1 MCKVVVSLASDYLI
15 LHPED
20 ISDWRSHHPA
30 GRCQA
35 CSNLSD
41 TAFKSAAKKAQ
52 RARATAL
59 GGHGG
64 TVPASW
70 TGALEARIMELHE
83 GATKADARRLV
94 FARINLFLASWA
106 AAISKE
112 DSELKEVRAKIYDMS
127 VQEFDHAADHPDEPG
142 TYGMSIKLTEEQAA
156 HVTQIA
162 NVIVIGFCCRNP
174 ECLYLGTTPCVWSIR
189 MAATTCAPCA

>member
-52 RARATAL
+52 RARAKAL
-59 GGHGG
+59 GG
-64 TVPASW
+64 ARRNR
-70 TGALEARIMELHE
+70 ARIM
-83 GATKADARRLV
+83 D
-94 FARINLFLASWA
+94 
-106 AAISKE
+106 
-112 DSELKEVRAKIYDMS
+112 
-127 VQEFDHAADHPDEPG
+127 
-142 TYGMSIKLTEEQAA
+142 
-156 HVTQIA
+156 
-162 NVIVIGFCCRNP
+162 
-174 ECLYLGTTPCVWSIR
+174 WS
-189 MAATTCAPCA
+189 A